1 MQYRCIRL
9 LHVLYC
15 VHFCCCVWLYFDGND
30 ISGCFNV
37 VVIMTMQ
44 GFFFFSFLFYYI
56 LFFSVVPVY
65 VRNLIRFALPP
76 WANTRIGKERKSSAS
91 SMENFLVALQ
101 LLGLAA
107 QAAML
112 VAWGYIFN
120 LQSPKLGKDAL
131 LFKGGLLV
139 VFVLWGAIK
148 KYGSGS
154 RLAETTVTKP
164 FRLTMLIIGV
174 YFSIAA
180 AVCDFAGLSFPPW
193 EKIPQIP
200 DAPNWIWANMIATN
214 FTFSLGLMYV
224 AIAV

>member
-1 MQYRCIRL
+1 
-9 LHVLYC
+9 
-15 VHFCCCVWLYFDGND
+15 
-30 ISGCFNV
+30 
-37 VVIMTMQ
+37 
-44 GFFFFSFLFYYI
+44 
-56 LFFSVVPVY
+56 
-65 VRNLIRFALPP
+65 
-76 WANTRIGKERKSSAS
+76 
-91 SMENFLVALQ
+91 MENFLVALQ

-107 QAAML
+107 QAFML

-131 LFKGGLLV
+131 LFKGGIFV
-139 VFVLWGAIK
+139 VFVLWAAIK

-164 FRLTMLIIGV
+164 FRLTMFIIGV

-193 EKIPQIP
+193 EEIPQIP

-224 AIAV
+224 AIAVQATKIPTYLTEAILFTFIYNMRNTPTNFFGIGNPHAKIGSYGWLSLVDAALIWPAAACVFYQYTRSFKSSKSD